1 MKKTLYV
8 GAVLVLVGLLAAC
21 SSQSPHSQQIA
32 DFSFTNQDGQP
43 FGTDELAGKVWIAD
57 FIFTK
62 CDTVCPP
69 MTVEMANLQKT
80 IKEQDIDVEF
90 VSFTVD
96 PQIDS
101 PNVLKQYIQ
110 QFSDDES
117 NWNLLTGYSQEDI
130 NTFAREQFQTIVQK
144 PASSNQVLHGTNFY
158 LIDRDG
164 RIVKEY
170 NYIEPAYVDD
180 MIRDIK
186 RMSKS

>member
-1 MKKTLYV
+1 MKKKLYV
-8 GAVLVLVGLLAAC
+8 GAVLVLGVLLTAC
-21 SSQSPHSQQIA
+21 NSQSQHSQQIA

-43 FGTDELAGKVWIAD
+43 FGTNDLTGKVWIAD

-69 MTVEMANLQKT
+69 MTLEMASLQK
-80 IKEQDIDVEF
+80 IVKEEGIDVEF

-110 QFSDDES
+110 QFSDDDS
-117 NWNLLTGYSQEDI
+117 NWNLLTGYSQEGI

-144 PASSNQVLHGTNFY
+144 PASSTQVLHGTNFY
-158 LIDRDG
+158 LIDGDG

-170 NYIEPAYVDD
+170 NYVEPAYVDD